1 VLLLNAPQERQ
12 LLPLRLLLK
21 ALNKPPLLLRL
32 PLKLAVMLLDTT
44 RLRLRVSLNRE
55 VADASAKPLVVVAAT
70 PGDTK

>member
-12 LLPLRLLLK
+12 LLPLRPLLK
-21 ALNKPPLLLRL
+21 AFNKPPLLLRL
-32 PLKLAVMLLDTT
+32 PLKLAVVLLDTAW
-44 RLRLRVSLNRE
+44 LRVSLNRE